1 MDYRLLRA
9 FTAVFEEKN
18 MTAAAQ
24 RCHVSQPALSASI
37 RQLEEQLNV
46 TLFIRQP
53 KGVALTDE
61 ARRLYPS
68 ARRLVNELQN
78 LPTLFAQQGGAV
90 SLSVGLMA
98 DLGQYWQSQLIAEC
112 YAALPGLQLTLLQG
126 CAGDMRIDRDDALCD
141 DDLFFPLLDDAYH
154 LAVSARHPFAQQ
166 VREAISSGQSLTLA
180 DVPAQEWLACHA
192 SASYQRIMGV
202 LSQHS
207 LVLTPKGTTDNHQ
220 QLAAMLNAGLGIGLL
235 PQSLLADWPTLLH
248 CPVPELALSRRI
260 GWCYS
265 VEAARNPAVQQ
276 IIQHFTPGTAT
287 DAEPNEPESLL
298 RC

>member
-78 LPTLFAQQGGAV
+78 LPALFAQQGGTV
-90 SLSVGLMA
+90 TLSVGLMA
-98 DLGQYWQSQLIAEC
+98 DLGQHWQSQLVAKC
-112 YAALPGLQLTLLQG
+112 YNALPGLQLTLLQG

-154 LAVSARHPFAQQ
+154 LAVSTQHPFAAELHDTLQQ
-166 VREAISSGQSLTLA
+166 QKTIALA
-180 DVPAQEWLACHA
+180 NIPAQEWLACHA

-207 LVLTPKGTTDNHQ
+207 LVLTPKGTTDSHQ

-235 PQSLLADWPTLLH
+235 PHSLLADWPSLMH

-276 IIQHFTPGTAT
+276 IIQYFTDTTTTKPCA
-287 DAEPNEPESLL
+287 AEPDVLL